1 MINLSMTKNILV
13 PYDFTSFAEKAFG
26 KAIEIAKKFDSKLTL
41 FAIIGSDIN
50 TSGMDW
56 SRAQEAHDEAENK
69 AKLDLNKIK
78 DSYNDEHVDISVKII
93 HNPSIVDGIIS
104 FAENNQIDLIVMGSH
119 GRSGFKKLVLGSVA
133 LGVATKAN
141 IPVLIVKSSKSN

>member
-1 MINLSMTKNILV
+1 MINSSMTKNILV
-13 PYDFTSFAEKAFG
+13 PYDFTSFAEKAFE
-26 KAIEIAKKFDSKLTL
+26 KATEIAKKFDSKLTL
-41 FAIIGSDIN
+41 LGVIGSNIN
-50 TSGMDW
+50 TSGMNW

-78 DSYNDEHVDISVKII
+78 DLHNYEHANISVKII
-93 HNPSIVDGIIS
+93 HNPSIVDGILS

-133 LGVATKAN
+133 LGVATKAS
-141 IPVLIVKSSKSN
+141 IPILIVKSKSN

>member
-1 MINLSMTKNILV
+1 MTKNILV
-13 PYDFTSFAEKAFG
+13 PYDFTSFAEKAFE
-26 KAIEIAKKFDSKLTL
+26 KATEIAKKFDSKLTL
-41 FAIIGSDIN
+41 LGVIGSDIN

-78 DSYNDEHVDISVKII
+78 DLHNEEHADISVKII

-119 GRSGFKKLVLGSVA
+119 GRAGFKKLVLGSVA
-133 LGVATKAN
+133 LGVATKAS